1 MSRKGKG
8 ERYYK
13 AVDGESSDEATLTS
27 DSELTS
33 GRAKS
38 HSAQSGRAGFLKC
51 SRNEWICIALGI
63 AAIALVLVIFI
74 GVGAGLGVGMSS
86 SSEADP
92 WENVRLPSSI
102 TPEG

>member
-8 ERYYK
+8 ERFYK
-13 AVDGESSDEATLTS
+13 AVDGESSDEANLTS

-33 GRAKS
+33 GRAKKYS
-38 HSAQSGRAGFLKC
+38 QQSGRAGCLKC
-51 SRNEWICIALGI
+51 SRNEWICISLGV
-63 AAIALVLVIFI
+63 AAIAVVLVVFI
-74 GVGAGLGVGMSS
+74 GVGAGLGIRGSS
-86 SSEADP
+86 SSEQDP